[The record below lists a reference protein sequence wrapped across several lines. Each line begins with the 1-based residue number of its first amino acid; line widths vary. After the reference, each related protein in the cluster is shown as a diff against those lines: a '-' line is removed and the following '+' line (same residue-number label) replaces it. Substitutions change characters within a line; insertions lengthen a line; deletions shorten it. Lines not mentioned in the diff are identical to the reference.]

1 MPLEITIPLDIADVR
16 LLETEITDAGE
27 FVISVES
34 TCEGAT
40 CHRCGAWIT
49 LFHGHDAPILL
60 RHLPI
65 LNRTVFIR
73 IRPRRYRCP
82 SCRGGPTTTQRSSWY
97 EQGRPHTKAY
107 DQWLLLLLVNATI
120 SDVARKEGLG
130 YKAVLGALRHQIG
143 TETAWALVDELGTLG
158 IDEIS
163 LRKGHKAFVTV
174 ISSRVGGQLTV
185 LAVLESRKKKPVRRF
200 LRSIPQRLLATI
212 TSVCTDMSG
221 AFTAAVRSAVPGARH
236 VVDRFHVTTHYH
248 DAADAVRQRE
258 RRRLKR
264 ELPKGDYE
272 RDVAGVM
279 WLYRAKAGS
288 LDEEKQARLERFFE
302 KAPAARHAWELSE
315 QLTAIFEQRLTK
327 EQAREAL
334 ECWIEEADAHGYA
347 RFCRMVRTWMDEIT
361 NYFVARETSGFVEG
375 LNNKLKVLK
384 RRCYGIFNLDDFLR
398 RIRVDVEL
406 PHVFGMV

>member
-1 MPLEITIPLDIADVR
+1 MPLEITIPLDIPDVR
-16 LLETEITDAGE
+16 LLETEITDSGE

-34 TCEGAT
+34 TLGGAN
-40 CHRCGAWIT
+40 CHRCGARIT
-49 LFHGHDAPILL
+49 AFHGHDTPILL

-65 LNRTVFIR
+65 LNRTVYIR

-82 SCRGGPTTTQRSSWY
+82 SCRSGPTTTELCSWY

-107 DQWLLLLLVNATI
+107 DQWLLLLLINATI

-143 TETAWALVDELGTLG
+143 TQTAWAMVEELGVLG

-163 LRKGHKAFVTV
+163 LRKGHQAFVTV
-174 ISSRVGGQLTV
+174 ISSRVNGTITV
-185 LAVLESRKKKPVRRF
+185 LAVLASRKKKPVKRF
-200 LRSIPQRLLATI
+200 LRSIPERLLRTI

-221 AFTAAVRSAVPGARH
+221 AFTGAARAVVPAARL
-236 VVDRFHVTTHYH
+236 VVDRFHVSEHYRE
-248 DAADAVRQRE
+248 AADAVRKRE
-258 RRRLKR
+258 RRRLEKH
-264 ELPKGDYE
+264 LSKADYE

-279 WLYRAKAGS
+279 WLFRAKPGS
-288 LDEEKQARLERFFE
+288 LEAEDQARLDRFFE
-302 KAPAARHAWELSE
+302 RAPAARRAWELSE

-334 ECWIEEADAHGYA
+334 EAWIEQAEDHGYKT
-347 RFCRMVRTWMDEIT
+347 FCGTLRTWMDEIT
-361 NYFVARETSGFVEG
+361 NYFVERETSGFVEG

-406 PHVFGMV
+406 PHVFGMG